1 MGYSQVWTG
10 VRTAHIVPMV
20 SSSRKES
27 EFVWSKYII
36 TLQAL
41 LQVKLCVRGNVCT
54 CVLFILQCCMD
65 DNYKM
70 AKMLLAKG
78 AGVGLVDGDLWA
90 PLHVACSCAGQDL
103 VLLLLEVC
111 GCHLTHDCR

>member
-1 MGYSQVWTG
+1 
-10 VRTAHIVPMV
+10 
-20 SSSRKES
+20 
-27 EFVWSKYII
+27 
-36 TLQAL
+36 
-41 LQVKLCVRGNVCT
+41 
-54 CVLFILQCCMD
+54 MD
-65 DNYKM
+65 DNYKI

-111 GCHLTHDCR
+111 GFQFTQVHMTLGSDERGTANVQR

>member
-1 MGYSQVWTG
+1 
-10 VRTAHIVPMV
+10 
-20 SSSRKES
+20 
-27 EFVWSKYII
+27 
-36 TLQAL
+36 
-41 LQVKLCVRGNVCT
+41 
-54 CVLFILQCCMD
+54 MD
-65 DNYKM
+65 DNYKI

-111 GCHLTHDCR
+111 GCQLTYT

>member
-1 MGYSQVWTG
+1 MGRTY
-10 VRTAHIVPMV
+10 VR
-20 SSSRKES
+20 S
-27 EFVWSKYII
+27 
-36 TLQAL
+36 LCAL
-41 LQVKLCVRGNVCT
+41 H
-54 CVLFILQCCMD
+54 FFLQCCMD
-65 DNYKM
+65 DNYKI

-111 GCHLTHDCR
+111 GCQ